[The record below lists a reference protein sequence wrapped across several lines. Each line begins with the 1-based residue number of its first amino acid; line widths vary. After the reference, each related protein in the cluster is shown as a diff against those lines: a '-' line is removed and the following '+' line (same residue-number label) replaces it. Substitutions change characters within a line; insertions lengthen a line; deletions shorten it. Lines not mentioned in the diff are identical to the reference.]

1 MNGETIAVLE
11 TTKGTLTFRFY
22 HEDAPVTCA
31 RISQLITEGFY
42 HNLTFHRV
50 IPGFV
55 IQGGDPL
62 GNGTGGSGKKLPAEF
77 NKRKHVRGTLAM
89 ARAQDPNSAD
99 SQFYI
104 ALAAHP
110 HLDEQYTVFGQ
121 LIEGDEILDTMTAG
135 DSITSASIR
144 PLTPTLEA

>member
-1 MNGETIAVLE
+1 
-11 TTKGTLTFRFY
+11 
-22 HEDAPVTCA
+22 
-31 RISQLITEGFY
+31 
-42 HNLTFHRV
+42 
-50 IPGFV
+50 
-55 IQGGDPL
+55 
-62 GNGTGGSGKKLPAEF
+62 
-77 NKRKHVRGTLAM
+77 M